1 MRRWALLFC
10 VLLGAGAA
18 EAATAVW
25 IDTDPSIGAPW
36 REVDD
41 AFALVLALH
50 SPELRIAGLST
61 TYGNAG
67 LRRTTAVARDLV
79 RRFGGAA
86 GLLETDVHPGAKAP
100 RDRATRTEATESLA
114 RALRKERL
122 TYIALGPLTN
132 LAAFREL
139 HPDLADRIERV
150 IIVGGR
156 SPEACFAFG
165 PKKSFAVHDANVF
178 KDPGAVAAVLRAG
191 RPVVLAPIGIA
202 PQLALTSAD
211 LRALRGSGA
220 AGDYLFQRTRVWLW
234 FWTSLVREKGGLAF
248 DALAILP
255 VLQPGLLK
263 TELRFADFAASGDL
277 IARRARL
284 PGARRVQFGTGVGPS
299 AKRLLLERLG
309 KRPGR

>member
-41 AFALVLALH
+41 AFALVLAFH

-61 TYGNAG
+61 TYGNAQ

-86 GLLETDVHPGAKAP
+86 GLTEKDVHPGANAP

-114 RALRKERL
+114 RALRQESL

-132 LAAFREL
+132 LAAFLAL
-139 HPDLADRIERV
+139 HPELSHRIER
-150 IIVGGR
+150 IILIGGR
-156 SPEACFAFG
+156 SPGERFAFG
-165 PKKSFAVHDANVF
+165 PNKSFFVHDANIY
-178 KDPGAVAAVLRAG
+178 KDAAAAVTVLRAG
-191 RPVVLAPIGIA
+191 RPLVLAPIEIA
-202 PQLALTSAD
+202 PQLALTPAD
-211 LRALRGSGA
+211 RRAWRRSGA
-220 AGDYLFQRTRVWLW
+220 AGDYLFRRSQVWLW
-234 FWTSLVREKGGLAF
+234 FWTSLVREKGGLVF